1 MIPLWHVVYNYGR
14 FFMRC
19 TSLENWMWE
28 EFSFNVSWQLSSKDS
43 FDSRLIMNLIG
54 SILGSIVLVLGNIQD
69 FRQYS
74 RVGRVR

>member
-1 MIPLWHVVYNYGR
+1 MLFTIMEDFLCDALLSKIDCGKNSRLTYLG
-14 FFMRC
+14 
-19 TSLENWMWE
+19 
-28 EFSFNVSWQLSSKDS
+28 SWLLRIVLN